1 MKHRGSVAA
10 FLVSGLAA
18 GTLFSPVAFA
28 LTAEATQGDAAEVQ
42 VAAAD
47 GAEAPAPKKKARV
60 AKARKSLPATGSTTE
75 PPLEKAQPMPAGWW
89 LTVKGNVL
97 VSPDFPGAKNY
108 GFIAFPTF
116 SLRSPGEAER
126 FTAPDDGVSI
136 ALTRAEQWSVGLVG
150 RYQTGRYTGDDRALA
165 GIQDAKWAL
174 EPGLYGEFWALW
186 DTLRLRAEIRYGI
199 NGYNGLVANLGV
211 DLVQNIGQFTLS
223 GGPRLALAG
232 GEYMDT
238 YFGVTPADAAAN
250 KNVTAYNPGAG
261 VKSVG
266 VAAAATYHWNDRW
279 ATTVRGGYDLLVG
292 DAADSP
298 IVKQFGSRNQF
309 TFGAN
314 ASYTF
319 PLGYANP

>member
-1 MKHRGSVAA
+1 MLHRGTVAA
-10 FLVSGLAA
+10 FLFSGIAA
-18 GTLFSPVAFA
+18 GTLLPHAAFA
-28 LTAEATQGDAAEVQ
+28 LSAGEAQAEPAGVQ
-42 VAAAD
+42 VAAAEE
-47 GAEAPAPKKKARV
+47 ATAPAAKKKARV
-60 AKARKSLPATGSTTE
+60 AKARKTLPPTAATAE
-75 PPLEKAQPMPAGWW
+75 PPLEKAQPLPNGWM

-97 VSPDFPGAKNY
+97 VSPDFPGAKSY
-108 GFIAFPTF
+108 GFIAFPTL

-126 FTAPDDGVSI
+126 FTAPDDGVSL
-136 ALTRAEQWSVGLVG
+136 ALTGGDQWSVGLVG
-150 RYQTGRYTGDDRALA
+150 RYQTGRYTGDDRALT

-174 EPGLYGEFWALW
+174 EPGLFGEFWALR
-186 DTLRLRAEIRYGI
+186 DTLRLRAEVRYGI

-211 DLVQNIGQFTLS
+211 DLVQNIGKFTLS

-232 GEYMDT
+232 GQYMDT

-250 KNVTAYNPGAG
+250 ANVTAYNPNGG
-261 VKSVG
+261 LKSVG

-298 IVKQFGSRNQF
+298 IVKSFGSRNQF